1 MVTFDFYAGQCLLT
15 LCSSVC
21 RQQDPLLGCEVSFAL
36 ASLTSSDSDNVGTFL
51 PSHALSAILVVEGG
65 QICIGQSL
73 GLPKRLKNTIIL

>member
-1 MVTFDFYAGQCLLT
+1 MLV
-15 LCSSVC
+15 
-21 RQQDPLLGCEVSFAL
+21 
-36 ASLTSSDSDNVGTFL
+36 SLTSSDSDNAGTFL

>member
-1 MVTFDFYAGQCLLT
+1 MF
-15 LCSSVC
+15 SSVC

-36 ASLTSSDSDNVGTFL
+36 ASLTSSDSDNAGTFL